1 MSRAVIVLVGGGT
14 GGHFYPL
21 MSIAEAL
28 NTAPKKPTLY
38 YMGPDPYDK
47 ATLDKEQISFISC
60 PAGKRRKY
68 FSLLNYLDFFKTLSG
83 IFVAVIKLF
92 SIYPDVIISK
102 GGYTSVP
109 IVLAGWFLR
118 IPIIVHE
125 SDAAVG
131 SANKLAAK
139 FARVVLVSYKETVQF
154 FPAEKTA
161 FVGNP
166 IRHELRTQ
174 PTSAPHE
181 RLGIEPTLP
190 MILVLGGS
198 QGAERLNELILDS
211 LDELLV
217 DFTIVHQTGE
227 RHFNVVSGSAH
238 GLVPNPELF
247 KRYHPV
253 PFLGP
258 DLLNDA
264 LHTATLI
271 ISRAGSGTIHE
282 IAIHGKPA
290 ILIPIPESIS
300 HDQRTNA
307 FTYARS
313 GGAIVMEESNF
324 SDGLLRAEIDRI
336 IGNPDIY
343 SEMSSSAL
351 TFGRADAGD
360 TIAQIT
366 LELAETH

>member
-21 MSIAEAL
+21 MSIAESL
-28 NTAPKKPTLY
+28 NTAQAKPKLY

-47 ATLDKEQISFISC
+47 TSLEKEQIEFVSC

-68 FSLLNYLDFFKTLSG
+68 FSLLNYLDFFKTLG
-83 IFVAVIKLF
+83 GVFVALIKLF
-92 SIYPDVIISK
+92 YLYPDVIISK

-118 IPIIVHE
+118 IPIVVHE

-131 SANKLAAK
+131 SANKLASK
-139 FARVVLVSYKETVQF
+139 LARLVLVSYKETLAL

-161 FVGNP
+161 LVGNP
-166 IRHELRTQ
+166 IRRELRTA
-174 PTSAPHE
+174 PSSAPHE
-181 RLGIEPTLP
+181 RLGIDPSLP

-211 LDELLV
+211 LDELLT

-227 RHFNVVSGSAH
+227 KHFNVVSGSAH
-238 GLVPNPELF
+238 ELIPDLELF

-253 PFLGP
+253 PFIGG

-313 GGAIVMEESNF
+313 GSAVVMEESNF

-343 SEMSSSAL
+343 SEMSSSAVA
-351 TFGRADAGD
+351 FGRADAGD
-360 TIAQIT
+360 IIAELT